1 MRSRPGR
8 SRQDGPLAAKTI
20 YRARAAVGDL
30 KEQEYA
36 ESRLRGS
43 CFVLIT
49 NILDAEEYPAEK
61 VLRDYEEPTAVGLQF
76 KAIAECGD

>member
-1 MRSRPGR
+1 LRSRPGR
-8 SRQDGPLAAKTI
+8 SRQDESLAAKTI
-20 YRARAAVGDL
+20 YRARAAGDL

-36 ESRLRGS
+36 ESRLRAS

-61 VLRDYEEPTAVGLQF
+61 VLRDYKEPTAVGLQF